1 MLHVAVCA
9 RGGLHIVSLH
19 RYSRGEAPARS
30 AVTRSECSGGEH
42 VRYRTHPDTE
52 ATMQLSPGRD
62 TNAAASASA
71 EIERLERAFWQSL
84 VDRDADAARGM
95 LAPEALMVSSHGTMR
110 FDPAQ
115 YEKMLLDPKHGLL
128 EYTLS
133 DMDVLFPS
141 DDVAIA
147 TYRAHQKMEMDG
159 QATEQDVV
167 DTSTWVRA
175 EGGWKCAAHTE
186 SEARSSTR

>member
-1 MLHVAVCA
+1 M
-9 RGGLHIVSLH
+9 
-19 RYSRGEAPARS
+19 ETS
-30 AVTRSECSGGEH
+30 A
-42 VRYRTHPDTE
+42 RTHSTRGAD
-52 ATMQLSPGRD
+52 
-62 TNAAASASA
+62 AAH

-84 VDRDADAARGM
+84 VARDADAATAL
-95 LAPEALMVSSHGTMR
+95 LAPEALMVSSHGAMR

-147 TYRAHQKMEMDG
+147 TYRAHQKMQMDG
-159 QATEQDVV
+159 RESEQDVV
-167 DTSTWVRA
+167 DSSTWVKV
-175 EGGWKCAAHTE
+175 GGAWKCVAHTE
-186 SEARSSTR
+186 SEANSPAQKQ